1 MAKKTRETNDPA
13 DDLVSVLRDYTGKEN
28 IGIQVNQEEG
38 GDVEISPVVAQR
50 KQEILEAALNVFSK
64 KGFDGSRT
72 KEIAVEAGVSEAT
85 VFKYFP
91 TKQNILSSLIRPVI
105 ESIAKPL
112 FLAPVTKLIDNA
124 GTVGLEKTLV
134 LLMKDRLD
142 VFEKNQRL
150 VRTMLLELGRQGDV
164 QATFGQLVFPL
175 IATEIKRLYEFARER
190 GEIAKHID
198 ENTFTRNLLA
208 MMIGN
213 IALMKGIPAI
223 FEVPDAQSEIEKSVR
238 LFVHGL
244 QGTSNKPTE
253 LAQFQGDGK

>member
-112 FLAPVTKLIDNA
+112 FLAPVTKL
-124 GTVGLEKTLV
+124 
-134 LLMKDRLD
+134 MD

>member
-1 MAKKTRETNDPA
+1 VVHILAKKTIEPKNEFI
-13 DDLVSVLRDYTGKEN
+13 SVLREYTGKEN
-28 IGIQVNQEEG
+28 LGIQENPEIPENG
-38 GDVEISPVVAQR
+38 GDIEISPVVAQR

-72 KEIAVEAGVSEAT
+72 KEIAIEAGVSEAT

-91 TKQNILSSLIRPVI
+91 TKQNILASLIRPVI

-112 FLAPVTKLIDNA
+112 FLAPVMKIIDNA

-142 VFEKNQRL
+142 VYEKNERL
-150 VRTMLLELGRQGDV
+150 IRTMLLELGRQGDL
-164 QATFGQLVFPL
+164 QASFSQLVFPL
-175 IATEIKRLYEFARER
+175 IAVEMRRLYEASRAS
-190 GEIAKHID
+190 GEIGQHID

-208 MMIGN
+208 MVIGN
-213 IALMKGIPAI
+213 IALMKAIPGT
-223 FEVPDAQSEIEKSVR
+223 FGVGDTQSEIEKSVR

-244 QGTSNKPTE
+244 QGTVNKPKKGD
-253 LAQFQGDGK
+253 AQ